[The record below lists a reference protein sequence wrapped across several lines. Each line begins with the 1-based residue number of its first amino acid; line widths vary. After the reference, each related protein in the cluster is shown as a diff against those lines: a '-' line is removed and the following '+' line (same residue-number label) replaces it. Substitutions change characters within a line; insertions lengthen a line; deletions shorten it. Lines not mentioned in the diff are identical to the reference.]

1 MSVTLNSLGKQ
12 IVLYTG
18 IPVFIAG
25 ILGGVL
31 NIITFVSLRTF
42 RESSC
47 AFYLTVM
54 SLFNIIQLCTGL
66 LTRILTSLSNGDGT
80 EISLF
85 YCKFRPWA
93 FQVAIGGS
101 LTCLCLATI
110 DQYCATGSHIRWQQ
124 FCRIKI
130 AYRLVVGTTIIWML
144 HGIVYLVY
152 FVHAKSTSTNQTTCT
167 IVDYNFTQYRIYVIV
182 LTLLGILPVSIA
194 VCFGLLA
201 FRNIQQLTHRTRPI
215 VRLELDKQLTVM
227 VLAQVTMNVSTY
239 FPYNTIN
246 SFATMTF
253 IGSYP
258 TIQRVLQFIS
268 TVAFVV
274 YYIYFAV
281 ST

>member
-1 MSVTLNSLGKQ
+1 M
-12 IVLYTG
+12 
-18 IPVFIAG
+18 
-25 ILGGVL
+25 
-31 NIITFVSLRTF
+31 
-42 RESSC
+42 
-47 AFYLTVM
+47 
-54 SLFNIIQLCTGL
+54 
-66 LTRILTSLSNGDGT
+66 
-80 EISLF
+80 
-85 YCKFRPWA
+85 
-93 FQVAIGGS
+93 
-101 LTCLCLATI
+101 TCLCLATI

-152 FVHAKSTSTNQTTCT
+152 FVHAKSTCTNQTTCT